1 MQGIEPPYTDPY
13 VRWCERSTSQLMA
26 SLLLDCARHGRQL
39 DGESPLR
46 VFYSRKRYRKVYRRL
61 SQTYKINKAIT
72 TKRLYKWGLKS
83 LITIAESTYARY

>member
-39 DGESPLR
+39 GGESPL
-46 VFYSRKRYRKVYRRL
+46 
-61 SQTYKINKAIT
+61 
-72 TKRLYKWGLKS
+72 
-83 LITIAESTYARY
+83 